1 MLALRGPAEVAA
13 APLEELLAEARK
25 AGDPQT
31 VIPILALGATIELAR
46 EQPAAATLLAREIL
60 TADAPDYRLRELA
73 VTVRVLT
80 RCGALEDAE
89 AQMQGL
95 MPTAPRHRAV
105 LTSAR
110 AEIAEARGDLAGG
123 AALHREAAEAWSRF
137 GDVVERAWALL
148 GEGRCLAQLCDAD
161 AATDQLQA
169 AREAFVSFGAEP
181 RIAEADDWL
190 ARA

>member
-1 MLALRGPAEVAA
+1 ML
-13 APLEELLAEARK
+13 
-25 AGDPQT
+25 
-31 VIPILALGATIELAR
+31 IPILALSATIELAR
-46 EQPAAATLLAREIL
+46 ERPDAAIGLAREIL

-110 AEIAEARGDLAGG
+110 AEMAEARGDLAGG
-123 AALHREAAEAWSRF
+123 AALHREAAEVWSRF
-137 GDVVERAWALL
+137 GDVVEREAAGASVQRDAVASIALISSS
-148 GEGRCLAQLCDAD
+148 RCAGPLI
-161 AATDQLQA
+161 TWP
-169 AREAFVSFGAEP
+169 S
-181 RIAEADDWL
+181 
-190 ARA
+190 